1 MTEVLNSVQTWLNE
15 NPLAGDLLAMAG
27 ILILSY
33 IAFIITNR
41 VVLRV
46 VKNLAKRTKSKVDD
60 YIVNSKT
67 LERASYLV
75 PLLVIDLMSPL
86 IPNFA
91 LFISKVVH
99 LLLIWVVLRSLSS
112 LLNAMNMYYETKS
125 RAKERPIK
133 GYIQVT
139 IIALYVIGIIIMI
152 GILTGQSI
160 WVLFSGIGAMT
171 AIVLL
176 IFRDTLLSFVAGI
189 QITSY
194 DLIRVG
200 DWIEMPAYGADGD
213 VVDIALHTI
222 KVQNWDKTITVIP
235 TYKITENS
243 FKNWRGMQMSGGRRI
258 KRPLYIDQNSI
269 KLCTPEML
277 EKFRRIHLLTDYIDR
292 KQKELEEYNRKHHID
307 DSVLVNGRRMTN
319 IGTFRAY
326 ALEYLKH
333 HPKLRHDM
341 TTMVRQLPP
350 GPNGLPME
358 IYVFTSDTVWENYE
372 AIQGDIFDHLL
383 SIVPEFELRIFQN
396 PSGRDFREALE
407 ARVMGNA

>member
-1 MTEVLNSVQTWLNE
+1 MKKLWLSLIDWLHE
-15 NPLAGDLLAMAG
+15 YPLATDLLVLLG
-27 ILILSY
+27 ILVLSY
-33 IAFIITNR
+33 LSFLITNR
-41 VVLRV
+41 IVLRV
-46 VKNLAKRTKSKVDD
+46 LKNLAKRTKSKVDD
-60 YIVNSKT
+60 YIVQSKA
-67 LERASYLV
+67 LDRVSYLV
-75 PLLVIDLMSPL
+75 PLLVINIMIPL
-86 IPNFA
+86 LPDFTPFVTKIVN
-91 LFISKVVH
+91 
-99 LLLIWVVLRSLSS
+99 LLIIWVVLRSLSS
-112 LLNAMNMYYETKS
+112 LLNALNMYYETKP

-171 AIVLL
+171 AIILL
-176 IFRDTLLSFVAGI
+176 IFKDTLLSFVAGI

-258 KRPLYIDQNSI
+258 KRPIYIDQNSI

-277 EKFRRIHLLTDYIDR
+277 EKFRRIHLLADYIER
-292 KQKELEEYNRKHHID
+292 KQKELDEYNRKHNID
-307 DSVLVNGRRMTN
+307 DSVPVNGRRMTN

-350 GPNGLPME
+350 GPNGLPLE
-358 IYVFTSDTVWENYE
+358 IYVFTSDTAWENYE
-372 AIQGDIFDHLL
+372 AIQADIFDHLL

-396 PSGRDFREALE
+396 PSGRDFKEVLE
-407 ARVMGNA
+407 TRVIGGK

>member
-1 MTEVLNSVQTWLNE
+1 MKKLWLSLTDWLHE
-15 NPLAGDLLAMAG
+15 YPLATDLLALLG
-27 ILILSY
+27 ILVLSY
-33 IAFIITNR
+33 LSFLITNR
-41 VVLRV
+41 IVLRV
-46 VKNLAKRTKSKVDD
+46 LKNLAKRTKSKVDD
-60 YIVNSKT
+60 YIVQSKA
-67 LERASYLV
+67 LDRVSYLV
-75 PLLVIDLMSPL
+75 PLLVINIMIPL
-86 IPNFA
+86 LPDFA
-91 LFISKVVH
+91 PFVTKIVN
-99 LLLIWVVLRSLSS
+99 LLIIWVVLRSLSS
-112 LLNAMNMYYETKS
+112 LLNALNMYYETKP

-171 AIVLL
+171 AIILL
-176 IFRDTLLSFVAGI
+176 IFKDTLLSFVAGI

-258 KRPLYIDQNSI
+258 KRPIYIDQNSI

-277 EKFRRIHLLTDYIDR
+277 EKFRRIHLLTDYIER
-292 KQKELEEYNRKHHID
+292 KQKELEEYNRKHNID
-307 DSVLVNGRRMTN
+307 DSVPVNGRRMTN

-350 GPNGLPME
+350 GPNGLPLE
-358 IYVFTSDTVWENYE
+358 IYVFTSDTAWENYE
-372 AIQGDIFDHLL
+372 AIQADIFDHLL

-396 PSGRDFREALE
+396 PSGRDFKEVLE
-407 ARVMGNA
+407 TRVMGGK

>member
-1 MTEVLNSVQTWLNE
+1 MKKLWLSLTDWLHE
-15 NPLAGDLLAMAG
+15 YPLATDLLALLG
-27 ILILSY
+27 ILVLSY
-33 IAFIITNR
+33 LSFLITNR
-41 VVLRV
+41 IVLRV
-46 VKNLAKRTKSKVDD
+46 LKNLAKRTKSKVDD
-60 YIVNSKT
+60 YIVQSKA
-67 LERASYLV
+67 LDRVSYLV
-75 PLLVIDLMSPL
+75 PLLVINIMIPLLPDFAPFVTRIVDLL
-86 IPNFA
+86 I
-91 LFISKVVH
+91 
-99 LLLIWVVLRSLSS
+99 IWVVLRSLSS
-112 LLNAMNMYYETKS
+112 LLNALNMYYETKP

-171 AIVLL
+171 AIILL
-176 IFRDTLLSFVAGI
+176 IFKDTLLSFVAGI

-258 KRPLYIDQNSI
+258 KRPIYIDQNSI

-277 EKFRRIHLLTDYIDR
+277 EKFRRIHLLTDYIER
-292 KQKELEEYNRKHHID
+292 KQKELEEYNRQHNID
-307 DSVLVNGRRMTN
+307 DSVPVNGRRMTN

-350 GPNGLPME
+350 GPNGLPLE
-358 IYVFTSDTVWENYE
+358 IYVFTSDTAWENYE
-372 AIQGDIFDHLL
+372 AIQADIFDHLL

-396 PSGRDFREALE
+396 PSGRDFKEVLE
-407 ARVMGNA
+407 TRVMGGK